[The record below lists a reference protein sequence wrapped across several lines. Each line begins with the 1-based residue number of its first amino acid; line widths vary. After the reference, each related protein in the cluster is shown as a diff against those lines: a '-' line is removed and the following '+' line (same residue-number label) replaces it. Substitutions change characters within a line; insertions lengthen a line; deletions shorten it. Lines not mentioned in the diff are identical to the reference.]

1 MKVTIRILFIIPIVL
16 FSQQSNK
23 KNKINTDDVNKRLNI
38 AVQSGLI
45 TQKQADKR
53 LESYLEKTKSG
64 DRKNNI
70 EHRFKRLGLDNIQE
84 IKSKLKDNNIT
95 DSQLEMVLPVMLRL
109 IHILK
114 DQGKDSSSYPRITQH
129 LENKIGLTD
138 VQIKHVLKYS
148 HMLARRL
155 R

>member
-53 LESYLEKTKSG
+53 LETYLEKTKSG

-84 IKSKLKDNNIT
+84 IKSKLKANKLT
-95 DSQLEMVLPVMLRL
+95 DDQLELILPAMLRL
-109 IHILK
+109 IHVLK
-114 DQGKDSSSYPRITQH
+114 NQGKDSPTYQRITQH
-129 LENKIGLTD
+129 LENKVGLTD
-138 VQIKHVLKYS
+138 IQIKHVIKFS
-148 HMLARRL
+148 NRL
-155 R
+155 VRSLE